1 MTYHVNCDSGEI
13 TDPVIAVTVPLN
25 NFVIIPAGC
34 LPTARSRQTNAHHK
48 RARTYRPHHPGACVH
63 FNMAIDAPLDAAGPN
78 RYGCRMFDTKFIDD
92 LARQISA
99 NIPAG
104 IKGAQQDLEKNI
116 HTLLQATFA
125 RLDLVTR
132 EEFDTQTRVLARTRE
147 KLEQLEKSI
156 ASLEAGQHQ
165 D

>member
-1 MTYHVNCDSGEI
+1 M
-13 TDPVIAVTVPLN
+13 L
-25 NFVIIPAGC
+25 
-34 LPTARSRQTNAHHK
+34 
-48 RARTYRPHHPGACVH
+48 
-63 FNMAIDAPLDAAGPN
+63 
-78 RYGCRMFDTKFIDD
+78 DTKFIDD

-116 HTLLQATFA
+116 HTLLQSTFA

-132 EEFDTQTRVLARTRE
+132 EEFDTQSRVLARTRE
-147 KLEQLEKSI
+147 KLEQLEKTV
-156 ASLEAGQHQ
+156 AALEAEQQQ